1 MLLDRVVSFLD
12 MSPEAK
18 AEKVKIEKKYYIK
31 LKNFCMAKEMDQQKK
46 DSLRNGRKYLY
57 IIQLIKD

>member
-18 AEKVKIEKKYYIK
+18 AAKAKIEKKYYIK

-46 DSLRNGRKYLY
+46 DTV
-57 IIQLIKD
+57 

>member
-1 MLLDRVVSFLD
+1 MLLHRVVSFLD

-18 AEKVKIEKKYYIK
+18 AAKAKIEKKYYIK

-46 DSLRNGRKYLY
+46 DTV
-57 IIQLIKD
+57 